1 MESTGVEIEAKSVP
15 AKERKEKRNS
25 LREWNVAV
33 ETSISAARDG
43 EEAKLKEGGKE
54 FMENEYKKIEER
66 KKDKNR
72 VWGDG
77 NN

>member
-1 MESTGVEIEAKSVP
+1 M
-15 AKERKEKRNS
+15 
-25 LREWNVAV
+25 AV